1 MKIKTLTLS
10 LLALSLFSC
19 KSKEVKWDAT
29 GTFESTEVIV
39 SAEGNGKLIYFN
51 ATEGQQLQKDSII
64 GLIDTTQLVLQKM
77 QLLAS
82 NESALS
88 QRADIA
94 KQVAATEQ
102 QISFQKSE
110 KIRFENLVAL
120 NSATQKQVDD
130 IVNNIAVLEKQLV
143 AQHST
148 LEKTNTSLI
157 EQSVA
162 FGQQIAQVEDNIHKS
177 LVVSPI
183 DGTLLVKY
191 AEAGEF
197 ATIGKP
203 LFSVADMNNIFL
215 RAYITADM
223 LTKMKLGQQVKIY
236 ADFGKDQQR
245 EYAGTVTWIADKAEF
260 TPKNIQTRDE
270 RANMVYAVKIAVA
283 NDGYLKNGMY
293 GQMKL

>member
-1 MKIKTLTLS
+1 MKIQILSLPLIALS
-10 LLALSLFSC
+10 LLAC
-19 KSKEVKWDAT
+19 KSKDVKWDAT

-39 SAEGNGKLIYFN
+39 SAEGNGKLLYFN
-51 ATEGQQLQKDSII
+51 ATEGQQLYKDSII
-64 GLIDTTQLVLQKM
+64 GLIDTTQLGLQKM

-82 NESALS
+82 NEAALT

-110 KIRFENLVAL
+110 KIRYENLVAL
-120 NSATQKQVDD
+120 HSATQKQVDD
-130 IVNNIAVLEKQLV
+130 IVNNIAVLEKQLA
-143 AQHST
+143 AQHSS
-148 LEKTNTSLI
+148 LEKTNSSLI

-162 FGQQIAQVEDNIHKS
+162 FGQQIAQVEDNIRKCE
-177 LVVSPI
+177 VKSPI

-197 ATIGKP
+197 ETTGKP
-203 LFSVADMNNIFL
+203 MFSVADMKNIFL

-223 LTKMKLGQQVKIY
+223 LTQMHLGQKVKVY
-236 ADFGKDQQR
+236 ADFGKDEQR
-245 EYAGTVTWIADKAEF
+245 EYEGTVTWIADKAEF

-270 RANMVYAVKIAVA
+270 RANMVYAVKISVA
-283 NDGYLKNGMY
+283 NDGLLKNGMY